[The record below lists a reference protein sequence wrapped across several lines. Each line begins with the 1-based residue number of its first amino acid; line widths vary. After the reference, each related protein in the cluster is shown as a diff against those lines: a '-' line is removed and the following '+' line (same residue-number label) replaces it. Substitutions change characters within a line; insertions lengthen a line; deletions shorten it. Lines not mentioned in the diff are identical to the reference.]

1 MGGFNIFMNTQT
13 SSKLKIS
20 KRVKKIRIAI
30 NGFGRI
36 GRPSLK
42 IILSHPELEIV
53 AINDLTDVKTLA
65 HLLKYDSIY
74 GIYEKNVDYQELI
87 KDGSVGNL
95 IVDNKKIFIFAEKD
109 PEKLP
114 WRKLEIDV
122 VLECTGFFTDKEGAE
137 KHLKAGAKKV
147 IISAP
152 SKNPEVLTFVLGV
165 NEEKYNSKT
174 NHIISNASCT
184 TNCLAPIVKVLHDNF
199 EIKNGF
205 MTTVHSYTNDQ
216 RILDLPHEDLRRAR
230 AAAMSIIPTSSG
242 AAKTVIKIIPELEGK
257 IDGIAMRVPT
267 SIVSVVDFICNVSKK
282 TNEIEVTEA
291 FKKVIEGKM
300 KNILA
305 ISNEPLVSIDYKK
318 NPHSSVVDLSLL
330 MVKDDLI
337 KVVAWYDN
345 EWGYAC
351 RFVEMAE
358 YIGKKI

>member
-1 MGGFNIFMNTQT
+1 M
-13 SSKLKIS
+13 
-20 KRVKKIRIAI
+20 KKIRIAI

-42 IILSHPELEIV
+42 IILDHPELEIV

-74 GIYEKNVDYQELI
+74 GIYEKNVGFQELD
-87 KDGSVGNL
+87 KEKSVGSL
-95 IVDNKKIFIFAEKD
+95 IIDNKEILIFAEKD

-114 WRKLEIDV
+114 WKQLEIDV
-122 VLECTGFFTDKEGAE
+122 VLECTGFFTEKEGAE

-147 IISAP
+147 VISAP
-152 SKNPEVLTFVLGV
+152 SKSLEIPTFVLGV
-165 NEEKYNSKT
+165 NEEKYNSET
-174 NHIISNASCT
+174 DHIISNASCT
-184 TNCLAPIVKVLHDNF
+184 TNCLAPIVKVLNDNF

-216 RILDLPHEDLRRAR
+216 RILDLPHEDLRRSR
-230 AAAMSIIPTSSG
+230 AAAMSIIPTTTG
-242 AAKTVIKIIPELEGK
+242 AAKTVTKIIPELNGK

-267 SIVSVVDFICNVSKK
+267 SNVSIVDFVCNVSKK
-282 TNEIEVTEA
+282 TNSSEVIEA
-291 FKKVIEGKM
+291 FKKASKEKM

-305 ISNEPLVSIDYKK
+305 VCDEPLVSVDYKK
-318 NPHSSVVDLSLL
+318 NSNSAIVDLPML

-345 EWGYAC
+345 EWGYSC
-351 RFVEMAE
+351 RFVEMAK
-358 YIGKKI
+358 YIGNLLTL

>member
-1 MGGFNIFMNTQT
+1 M
-13 SSKLKIS
+13 SKT
-20 KRVKKIRIAI
+20 RIAI

-42 IILSHPELEIV
+42 IILDNPGLEIV

-65 HLLKYDSIY
+65 YLLKYDSIY
-74 GIYEKNVDYQELI
+74 GIYEKNIDYELV
-87 KDGSVGNL
+87 KKEGSVGNL
-95 IVDNKKIFIFAEKD
+95 IVDNKKIFVFAEKD

-114 WRKLEIDV
+114 WQKLKIDV
-122 VLECTGFFTDKEGAE
+122 VLECTGFFTDKQGAE

-152 SKNPEVLTFVLGV
+152 SKNFEIPIFVLGV
-165 NEEKYNSKT
+165 NEEKYNSKID
-174 NHIISNASCT
+174 HIISNASCT

-199 EIKNGF
+199 IIKNGF

-230 AAAMSIIPTSSG
+230 AAALNIIPTTTG

-267 SIVSVVDFICNVSKK
+267 PTVSIVDFICNVSKK
-282 TNEIEVTEA
+282 TNVLEVTEI
-291 FKKVIEGKM
+291 FKKIAKGKM

-305 ISNEPLVSIDYKK
+305 VSNEFLVSMDYKK
-318 NPHSSVVDLSLL
+318 NPHSTIVDLPML

-358 YIGKKI
+358 YIGKKIS